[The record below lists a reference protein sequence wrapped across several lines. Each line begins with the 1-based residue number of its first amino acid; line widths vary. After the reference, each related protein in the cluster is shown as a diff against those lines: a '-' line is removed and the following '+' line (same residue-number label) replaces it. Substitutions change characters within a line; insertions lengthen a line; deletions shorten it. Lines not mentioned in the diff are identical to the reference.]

1 MDLKTLTKNKP
12 LLWGAVALLVL
23 VAGVIG
29 WRAYSSYRQHSLQQA
44 VVPQVQAADAK
55 LREALGQ
62 ALEPDPAQAEQSA
75 AMLEATAQDLE
86 ARLAALRALDAA
98 PDPTRVASAEEAL
111 DNAAALVRAQASVV
125 RAGIAFG
132 QARDA
137 LVAHMRSVG
146 TRRGA
151 WVSEAI
157 ELKRRM
163 DKAYFDYK
171 LALDSLKARLGD
183 VPDEALA
190 AQVRARIDAA
200 LKRAAA
206 ARAAAGRL

>member
-1 MDLKTLTKNKP
+1 MDLKTLTRNKP
-12 LLWGAVALLVL
+12 LLWGAAALLLL
-23 VAGVIG
+23 VAALAG
-29 WRAYSSYRQHSLQQA
+29 WRGYAGYRQHSLQQA
-44 VVPQVQAADAK
+44 VVPQLQAADAK
-55 LREALGQ
+55 LREALGEP
-62 ALEPDPAQAEQSA
+62 LEPDPAQAEQSA
-75 AMLEATAQDLE
+75 AMLEATAQDIE
-86 ARLAALRALDAA
+86 DRLAGLRSLDAA

-132 QARDA
+132 QARAA
-137 LVAHMRSVG
+137 LEAHMRGVR

-151 WVSEAI
+151 WVTEAI
-157 ELKRRM
+157 ELKRKI

-190 AQVRARIDAA
+190 AQVRTRIDAA
-200 LKRAAA
+200 LKRAGDV
-206 ARAAAGRL
+206 RAAAGRL

>member
-1 MDLKTLTKNKP
+1 MDLKTLTENKP
-12 LLWGAVALLVL
+12 LLWGAAALVLLVAAL
-23 VAGVIG
+23 AGWQG
-29 WRAYSSYRQHSLQQA
+29 YAGYRQHSLRQA
-44 VVPQVQAADAK
+44 VVPQLQAADAK
-55 LREALGQ
+55 LREALGEP
-62 ALEPDPAQAEQSA
+62 LEPDPAQAEQSA

-86 ARLAALRALDAA
+86 GRLAGLRALDAA

-190 AQVRARIDAA
+190 AQLRARIAAA
-200 LKRAAA
+200 LKRAEAV
-206 ARAAAGRL
+206 RAAAGRL

>member
-1 MDLKTLTKNKP
+1 MDLKTLTRNKP
-12 LLWGAVALLVL
+12 LLWGAAALLLL
-23 VAGVIG
+23 VAALAG
-29 WRAYSSYRQHSLQQA
+29 WRGYSSYRLHNLRQA

-55 LREALGQ
+55 LREALGE
-62 ALEPDPAQAEQSA
+62 ALEPDPAQAAQSA
-75 AMLEATAQDLE
+75 AMLEATAQDIE
-86 ARLAALRALDAA
+86 GRLAGLRALDAA

-111 DNAAALVRAQASVV
+111 DNAAALVRAQAAVV
-125 RAGIAFG
+125 RAGIAFA

-137 LVAHMRSVG
+137 LEAHMRGVG

-157 ELKRRM
+157 ELKGRM

-190 AQVRARIDAA
+190 AQVRKSIDAA
-200 LKRAAA
+200 LKRASD